1 MTTVEIF
8 ILAIMQGLTE
18 FLPISSSAHLILP
31 SAILGWKDQG
41 LAFDVAVHV
50 GTLLAVVLYFRK
62 EVGNM
67 AVAWVGSIKG
77 QRDNFDGKLAWWIIF
92 ATIPAGLFG
101 LLGKDFIEEHLRS
114 ALVIAA
120 TTLLFGVLLGFAD
133 FKAGRRTNEQHVDIE
148 KLGFK
153 GAMLI
158 GLAQAIALIPGTSR
172 SGITMT
178 IGLMLGLSRDNA
190 ARFSFLLSIPA
201 IAMAGSYLTLKL
213 VISTEAVDWQAIG
226 LGSVLAFASAYACIH
241 YFLILLEKIGMM
253 PFCDLSHGIRIWF
266 TLVCSLVGRG
276 SPRQRKLSEVG
287 NI

>member
-1 MTTVEIF
+1 MSTIEIF
-8 ILAIMQGLTE
+8 ILAILQGLTE

-31 SAILGWKDQG
+31 SAILGWNDQG

-50 GTLLAVVLYFRK
+50 GTLLAVVLYFRQ

-67 AVAWVGSIKG
+67 AVAWFGTLTRSDNKKAIKTN
-77 QRDNFDGKLAWWIIF
+77 QQIFDGQLAWWILF

-101 LLGKDFIEEHLRS
+101 LFGKDFIEAHLRS
-114 ALVIAA
+114 ALVIAS
-120 TTLLFGVLLGFAD
+120 TTILFGLLLGYAD
-133 FKAGRRTNEQHVDIE
+133 IQAGKRLANQNKSLE

-158 GLAQAIALIPGTSR
+158 GLAQAVALIPGTSR

-178 IGLMLGLSRDNA
+178 IGLMLGLSRENA

-213 VISTEAVDWQAIG
+213 VLSTQGVDWFAMV
-226 LGSVLAFASAYACIH
+226 LGGSLSFICAYGCIH
-241 YFLILLEKIGMM
+241 YFLILLNKLGMM
-253 PFCDLSHGIRIWF
+253 PFVIYRLLLGVGLMWF
-266 TLVCSLVGRG
+266 IFL
-276 SPRQRKLSEVG
+276 
-287 NI
+287 